1 MGDESLAISKD
12 QFMQLDVKAQNGIMY
27 EFITDIHS
35 RITVVE
41 KCTENYKLRN
51 AIIAAVSGLV
61 AGSGGTIAI
70 GKILIQIGI
79 K

>member
-27 EFITDIHS
+27 EFITDIHA

-41 KCTENYKLRN
+41 KCTENYKIRN